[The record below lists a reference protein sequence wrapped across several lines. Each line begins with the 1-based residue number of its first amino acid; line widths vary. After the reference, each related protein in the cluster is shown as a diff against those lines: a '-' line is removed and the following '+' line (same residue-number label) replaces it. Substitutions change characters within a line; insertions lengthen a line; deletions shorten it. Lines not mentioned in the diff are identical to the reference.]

1 MKIAMIGTHGVGKT
15 TLCYEVAAFLKKQD
29 ISVELV
35 KEVARSCPLPIN
47 KDTNLDAQSLIIH
60 SQIAEEIRA
69 GTMAEYVLCDRSVI
83 DNYAYLVHAAG
94 GQPHLDGLVNGWMK
108 SYDFLWKVPAIAIPS
123 FDGVRDMDA
132 RFQREIDRLVDGLI
146 EKNGVSVFRLDPET
160 ERDSWIHQITK
171 ILLPGGRAQESLF

>member
-15 TLCYEVAAFLKKQD
+15 TLCFEVAAFLKKQD
-29 ISVELV
+29 AGVELV

-47 KDTNLDAQSLIIH
+47 KDTNLEAQSWIIH

-69 GTMAEYVLCDRSVI
+69 AGMAEYVLCDRSVI

-94 GQPHLDGLVNGWMK
+94 EQPHLDGLITGWVK
-108 SYDFLWKVPAIAIPS
+108 TYDFLFKVPALDIPS

-132 RFQREIDRLVDGLI
+132 RFQREIDGLVDRLI
-146 EKNGVSVFRLDPET
+146 ERHGVSVRKLDPET
-160 ERDSWIHQITK
+160 ERDSWIHQITEV
-171 ILLPGGRAQESLF
+171 LLPGGQAQESLW